1 MKLDGGNLSIGN
13 TNSNTIVTIN
23 EGGSV
28 ISGGNAINGSTMKGL
43 TSRDTN
49 NTNSSLGL
57 WFGTNGTHW
66 SGISG
71 QRTDSASTWGTH
83 LAFYT
88 HEDATNDLTYTRER
102 MRISSAGNVGIGTT
116 SPTDPLTIHNG
127 TPSIA
132 FKDTSS
138 NGTMAFT
145 LDGTTLS
152 LFNKSTG
159 GVFTFGTAN
168 TERMRIDGS
177 GSFEFNTTAN
187 LGARYFIVNQA
198 SGSDGGFIMRV
209 GNSNKWQN
217 SFSSAGELQWY
228 SYTANATVYKLLGSG
243 VIQSPPTYAQTTSNA
258 ANMVVRSSGDFERS
272 TSSKR
277 YKNSITD
284 VTKGLSEL
292 KTLRPVNYKG
302 NNDGETVFYGLIAE
316 EVHDAGLT
324 EFVEYND
331 ENQPDG
337 LRYPHMVSLCIKAIQ
352 EQQEQIDELKAKLE
366 NR

>member
-1 MKLDGGNLSIGN
+1 MGASGTSGLS
-13 TNSNTIVTIN
+13 
-23 EGGSV
+23 
-28 ISGGNAINGSTMKGL
+28 L
-43 TSRDTN
+43 P
-49 NTNSSLGL
+49 
-57 WFGTNGTHW
+57 GTNVVAF
-66 SGISG
+66 ISNSLEAFRIDAG
-71 QRTDSASTWGTH
+71 QS
-83 LAFYT
+83 FNFNN
-88 HEDATNDLTYTRER
+88 NDL
-102 MRISSAGNVGIGTT
+102 
-116 SPTDPLTIHNG
+116 
-127 TPSIA
+127 
-132 FKDTSS
+132 
-138 NGTMAFT
+138 
-145 LDGTTLS
+145 
-152 LFNKSTG
+152 
-159 GVFTFGTAN
+159 
-168 TERMRIDGS
+168 GS
-177 GSFEFNTTAN
+177 
-187 LGARYFIVNQA
+187 RYFIVNQK
-198 SGSDGGFIMRV
+198 SGSDGGFILRV

-217 SFSSAGELQWY
+217 AFTGAGELQWY

-352 EQQEQIDELKAKLE
+352 EQQQTIEDLKARLNE
-366 NR
+366 AGI